1 MAGWV
6 WSYTWFSWLQEGESS
21 DEGEDPSHSG
31 ANEKEGVDSNY
42 EYSEEETDEEV
53 SGGCEG
59 ESCEGIGE
67 WRVCCWELSV
77 RVGV

>member
-1 MAGWV
+1 MVDVVLIAG
-6 WSYTWFSWLQEGESS
+6 FSWLQEGESS

-53 SGGCEG
+53 SGRCEG
-59 ESCEGIGE
+59 GSCEG
-67 WRVCCWELSV
+67 VC
-77 RVGV
+77 GVWCRHAKHPY

>member
-1 MAGWV
+1 MVGVVLIAG
-6 WSYTWFSWLQEGESS
+6 FSWLQEGESS

-53 SGGCEG
+53 RGGCED
-59 ESCEGIGE
+59 
-67 WRVCCWELSV
+67 
-77 RVGV
+77 

>member
-1 MAGWV
+1 MVGVVLIAG
-6 WSYTWFSWLQEGESS
+6 FSWLQEGESS

-53 SGGCEG
+53 SGRCEG
-59 ESCEGIGE
+59 GSCEG
-67 WRVCCWELSV
+67 VC
-77 RVGV
+77 GVWCRHAKHPY

>member
-1 MAGWV
+1 MVGVVLIAG
-6 WSYTWFSWLQEGESS
+6 FSWLQEGESS

-53 SGGCEG
+53 RGGCEG
-59 ESCEGIGE
+59 GRCEGVWYVVSACKTSTLE
-67 WRVCCWELSV
+67 ARC
-77 RVGV
+77 